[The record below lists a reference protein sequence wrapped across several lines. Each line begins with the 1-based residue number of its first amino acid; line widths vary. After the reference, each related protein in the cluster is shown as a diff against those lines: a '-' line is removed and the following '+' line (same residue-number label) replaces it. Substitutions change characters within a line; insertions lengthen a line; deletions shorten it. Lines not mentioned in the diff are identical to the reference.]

1 MKKITKTDIKRLIKK
16 EGSVRVGL
24 LPSKISPEG
33 IWMSP
38 TWLTI
43 SSEAELEK
51 WTNEYSYYNC
61 NAETGKRVSYY
72 LNEAGLGVK
81 RRCEACKGTGI
92 YQDEDCPFCNGIG
105 VR

>member
-1 MKKITKTDIKRLIKK
+1 
-16 EGSVRVGL
+16 
-24 LPSKISPEG
+24 
-33 IWMSP
+33 MSP

-61 NAETGKRVSYY
+61 NAETGKRVTYY

-81 RRCEACKGTGI
+81 
-92 YQDEDCPFCNGIG
+92 
-105 VR
+105 